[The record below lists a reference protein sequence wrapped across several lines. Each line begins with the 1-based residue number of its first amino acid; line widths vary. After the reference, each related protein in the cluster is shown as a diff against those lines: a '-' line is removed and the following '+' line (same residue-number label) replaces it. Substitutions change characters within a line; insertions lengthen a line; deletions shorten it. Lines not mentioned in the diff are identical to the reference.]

1 LLGGYRSINRAVR
14 EVATE
19 HDLDMRTAFFVLA
32 IRRVGKAALARVHV
46 KAKLPF

>member
-1 LLGGYRSINRAVR
+1 
-14 EVATE
+14 VATE
-19 HDLDMRTAFFVLA
+19 HDFDIRTAAVLA